1 MCYIMPLKHQ
11 FLPVYAQKL
20 TSGQVL
26 FFYLD
31 INKKI
36 GLLES
41 TMIWIQCQ
49 FYAVAHNAQ

>member
-1 MCYIMPLKHQ
+1 MPLKHQ